1 MSSESNA
8 DEETFDADRT
18 DEEAE
23 EIAAERVRSGAAE
36 EALDGIAA
44 LEGLGVSF
52 SAQAIQERLGHE
64 PATLAAFEAA
74 HGPVKPPDGE
84 G

>member
-8 DEETFDADRT
+8 NEDAFDADRA
-18 DEEAE
+18 DEEAAQ
-23 EIAAERVRSGAAE
+23 IAAERVRSGAAE
-36 EALDGIAA
+36 EAEDGTEA
-44 LEGLGVSF
+44 LESLGMSF

-64 PATLAAFEAA
+64 PATIAEFEAV
-74 HGPVKPPDGE
+74 HGAVKPADGE